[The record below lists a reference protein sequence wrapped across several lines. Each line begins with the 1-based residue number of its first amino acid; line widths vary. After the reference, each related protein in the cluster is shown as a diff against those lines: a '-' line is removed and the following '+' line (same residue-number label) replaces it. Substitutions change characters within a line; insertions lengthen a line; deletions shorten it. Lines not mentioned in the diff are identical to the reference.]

1 MCIARSMRYQVD
13 YSPARYQSTPKLGFT
28 PWADSSENRFT
39 RRREGTRRTQ
49 GRLVIRSP
57 DLIARRRMSPGYELL
72 RRSYRLAACLAY
84 LATVPLRWYWCTSQR
99 VRWRYGWRLYG
110 RPRFRV
116 RGANARIRIGERL
129 VARSSSRG
137 NSIGVFQP
145 VIITAWGRN
154 AQVNI
159 GDDVAMSGCSITA
172 EERITVG
179 NRVMIGAG
187 ALILDSDAHP
197 LDPQER
203 FKGGRGRTAPIL
215 IEDDVFVGA
224 RAIVLKG
231 VRIGKGAVVAAG
243 AVVVKDVPAYTIV
256 GGNPARPIGHVP
268 AGGLSVGKAVSP

>member
-1 MCIARSMRYQVD
+1 MIA
-13 YSPARYQSTPKLGFT
+13 L
-28 PWADSSENRFT
+28 
-39 RRREGTRRTQ
+39 
-49 GRLVIRSP
+49 L
-57 DLIARRRMSPGYELL
+57 RMLHGYELL
-72 RRSYRLAACLAY
+72 KGSYRLASCLGY
-84 LATVPLRWYWCTSQR
+84 LVSVPLRWYWCASQR

-129 VARSSSRG
+129 GARSCSHG

-154 AQVNI
+154 AQVDI
-159 GDDVAMSGCSITA
+159 GDDVAVSGCSITA
-172 EERITVG
+172 EERITIG
-179 NRVMIGAG
+179 NRVMVGAG

-203 FKGGRGRTAPIL
+203 FKGGCARTAPIL

-231 VRIGKGAVVAAG
+231 VHIGKGAVVAAG

-256 GGNPARPIGHVP
+256 GGNPARPIGYVPVAGHP
-268 AGGLSVGKAVSP
+268 AGEAVSS

>member
-1 MCIARSMRYQVD
+1 
-13 YSPARYQSTPKLGFT
+13 
-28 PWADSSENRFT
+28 
-39 RRREGTRRTQ
+39 
-49 GRLVIRSP
+49 
-57 DLIARRRMSPGYELL
+57 
-72 RRSYRLAACLAY
+72 
-84 LATVPLRWYWCTSQR
+84 
-99 VRWRYGWRLYG
+99 
-110 RPRFRV
+110 
-116 RGANARIRIGERL
+116 
-129 VARSSSRG
+129 
-137 NSIGVFQP
+137 
-145 VIITAWGRN
+145 
-154 AQVNI
+154 VNI